1 VFKLYLDGKQI
12 TAAVERTQ
20 RERGLQLIPAGM
32 GF

>member
-1 VFKLYLDGKQI
+1 MFKFYLDGRQT